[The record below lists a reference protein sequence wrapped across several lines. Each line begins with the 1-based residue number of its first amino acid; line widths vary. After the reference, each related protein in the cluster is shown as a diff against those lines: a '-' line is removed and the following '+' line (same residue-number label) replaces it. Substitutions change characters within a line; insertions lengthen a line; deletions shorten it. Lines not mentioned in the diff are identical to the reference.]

1 MSQPPPNGQPP
12 YGQSSGNPPQQPPY
26 GQPPNNQ
33 PPWQGQPQWP
43 GQPPPSQQPPY
54 GVPPGQQPYPPQ
66 QYQQQYAPPVNYGPP
81 PKQKRSGFLGG
92 LGVGCL
98 IALGIAALV
107 VIGGIALIAVA
118 VSGASKAIN
127 ATATPFNPSAIA
139 KLNQTVSV
147 PNWDVT
153 ATGVEKPGTIL
164 KWSTFNNTST
174 AVGTWVIVTVDMKNT
189 GTKNFGVNDHD
200 FQIKDS
206 AGNTYNVS
214 SDGGASSYSEFKGG
228 QRVGGQIPPGITVR
242 YYIAFDVGANATGLT
257 LQFQQGNKPLINL
270 GQ

>member
-1 MSQPPPNGQPP
+1 MSQQPPGQRPGGQYWNPPPGGQPP
-12 YGQSSGNPPQQPPY
+12 QGYYPPPSQPPPY
-26 GQPPNNQ
+26 GQPQ
-33 PPWQGQPQWP
+33 PPQQPSYGGQPQ
-43 GQPPPSQQPPY
+43 
-54 GVPPGQQPYPPQ
+54 YPPQ
-66 QYQQQYAPPVNYGPP
+66 QYQQQYAPPPPGYYGPP
-81 PKQKRSGFLGG
+81 PKQKRNGFLGG
-92 LGVGCL
+92 LGIGCL

-118 VSGASKAIN
+118 VGGASKAIN
-127 ATATPFNPSAIA
+127 ATATPFNPAAIA

-153 ATGVEKPGTIL
+153 AAGVEKPGTIL

-174 AVGTWVIVTVDMKNT
+174 AVGTWVIVAVDMKNT

-200 FQIKDS
+200 FQLKDS

-228 QRVGGQIPPGITVR
+228 QRLGGQVPPGTTVR

-257 LQFQQGNKPLINL
+257 LQFLQGNKPLINL